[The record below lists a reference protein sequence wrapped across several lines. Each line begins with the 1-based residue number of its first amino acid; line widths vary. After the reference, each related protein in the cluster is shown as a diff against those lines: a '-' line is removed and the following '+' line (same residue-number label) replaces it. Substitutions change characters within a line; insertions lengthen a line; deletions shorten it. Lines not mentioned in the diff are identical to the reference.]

1 MKITRDNYEVVFID
15 YFDGSLDAAAVA
27 ELRAFLDVN
36 PDLKAE
42 FESFSAQPLVAGDF
56 VFENKASLKRDVITE
71 HNIQSFL
78 NAEVNRDLS
87 AAEQQ
92 ELNKFLSN
100 NPQFQQD
107 REFYSKAILHPDMSV
122 VFPDKKKLK
131 QPVPFAFNSAIVRYA
146 IAAMLL
152 LSLLAGSV
160 YLFNKSANKSERHV
174 AEASSIPSVNN
185 VDTAMQSEPINS
197 ESNSDFKE
205 NAVNSNLIQKPLKN
219 IAAASENDNAAA
231 GSSINKKSVQQ
242 GSQPMAQKVIQ
253 TEQVFADNQKENT
266 IEMVPVLSAALQT
279 GQHAQQPVLN
289 TMTSTIAE
297 TANINNTPEY
307 LTVWE
312 ALRKAG
318 DANIRKITSPKN
330 ETLALANESG
340 AEKISVRDVVEQGI
354 EKISGDKIRL
364 DADKSEQRN
373 SFRFAIGNFRIE
385 KN

>member
-1 MKITRDNYEVVFID
+1 
-15 YFDGSLDAAAVA
+15 
-27 ELRAFLDVN
+27 
-36 PDLKAE
+36 
-42 FESFSAQPLVAGDF
+42 
-56 VFENKASLKRDVITE
+56 
-71 HNIQSFL
+71 
-78 NAEVNRDLS
+78 
-87 AAEQQ
+87 
-92 ELNKFLSN
+92 
-100 NPQFQQD
+100 
-107 REFYSKAILHPDMSV
+107 
-122 VFPDKKKLK
+122 
-131 QPVPFAFNSAIVRYA
+131 
-146 IAAMLL
+146 LL

-185 VDTAMQSEPINS
+185 VDTAMQSGPINS

-219 IAAASENDNAAA
+219 IAAASENDKAAA

-340 AEKISVRDVVEQGI
+340 AEKLSVRDVVEQGI